1 MITFN
6 KFKET
11 VLNKVAERYKGKYKV
26 CLMDIPKSTGGTEVG
41 LNITK
46 GNIEDGMVFRLEDYY
61 EHYGTDISM
70 EEVITDISNIVD
82 GNRESLEKSG
92 EIEED
97 FNAAKSRIVYRLIN
111 RQSNHEWLKDVPYRE
126 FFDMA
131 IVYYILLN
139 KNDNG
144 QMSIDITNKHMEK
157 WGVDEEGLYNIAKEN
172 TPKLYPCRVESV
184 RENVRRIHEKSK
196 RKDEEWQ
203 QIERY
208 LKEDEE
214 YPLYELEQEDSING
228 ATALIYPEVL
238 KAIAEMLESDLIIFP
253 ACIYEVLI
261 APYREDMD
269 ASDYKRIMKH
279 MNDTVL
285 PFEEILSKHVFRY
298 SREADYLA
306 YIWPD
311 NPS

>member
-6 KFKET
+6 EFKET
-11 VLNKVAERYKGKYKV
+11 VLKRIAEKYKGEYKV
-26 CLMDIPKSTGGTEVG
+26 CLIDMPKTTGGTEVG
-41 LNITK
+41 LNVSQ
-46 GNIEDGMVFRLEDYY
+46 GDIEEGMAFRLEDYY

-70 EEVITDISNIVD
+70 EEVITNISNIMD
-82 GNRESLEKSG
+82 GQKESLG
-92 EIEED
+92 ESSKIERD
-97 FNAAKSRIVYRLIN
+97 FNAAKGKIVYRLIN
-111 RQSNHEWLKDVPYRE
+111 KESNHKWLKGVPHRE

-131 IVYYILLN
+131 VVYYILLN
-139 KNDNG
+139 KDKNG
-144 QMSIDITNKHMEK
+144 QMSIDITNEHMK
-157 WGVDEEGLYNIAKEN
+157 NWGLDEEKLYNIAKEN

-261 APYREDMD
+261 GPYREDMC
-269 ASDYKRIMKH
+269 ASDYKEMMRHI
-279 MNDTVL
+279 NDTVL
-285 PFEEILSKHVFRY
+285 PFEEVLSKRVFRY
-298 SREADYLA
+298 NREKDYLD

-311 NPS
+311 NLS